1 MVTKS
6 ETCLTASCWSCLR
19 ISIRW
24 VSVGSANTVSVLL
37 TVSAENIV
45 IAVISVLKIG
55 LKASVKETGK
65 MKFYEYLEQ
74 ENITPL
80 DIITDAERMEDLCHK
95 IEGCHECPLKIP
107 SCYLDVECNDRERNL
122 IENNMKRLM
131 EKESKKKNKSKQKP
145 AIGAEYYVP
154 EIIDGKPDVFETEWS
169 NDDIDN
175 KRYEAGVVFTDKYE
189 AIIVAKKMLAVA
201 KERVK
206 NE

>member
-1 MVTKS
+1 
-6 ETCLTASCWSCLR
+6 
-19 ISIRW
+19 
-24 VSVGSANTVSVLL
+24 
-37 TVSAENIV
+37 
-45 IAVISVLKIG
+45 
-55 LKASVKETGK
+55 

-154 EIIDGKPDVFETEWS
+154 EIIDGKPDIFITVW
-169 NDDIDN
+169 NDDDLDR
-175 KRYEAGVVFTDKYE
+175 KRYEAGVVFTDKYD
-189 AIIVAKKMLAVA
+189 AIIVAQKMLAVA
-201 KERVK
+201 KDSPVNSRDNPLTAYRHVYDYGRIECPKCSREFIWGYYDGEGYDEIYHCPYCGQRINVVDT
-206 NE
+206 EE

>member
-1 MVTKS
+1 
-6 ETCLTASCWSCLR
+6 
-19 ISIRW
+19 
-24 VSVGSANTVSVLL
+24 
-37 TVSAENIV
+37 
-45 IAVISVLKIG
+45 
-55 LKASVKETGK
+55 

-145 AIGAEYYVP
+145 AIGAECCEEV
-154 EIIDGKPDVFETEWS
+154 
-169 NDDIDN
+169 
-175 KRYEAGVVFTDKYE
+175 
-189 AIIVAKKMLAVA
+189 KKMTREGAEKVRDALKMILEQCEATMSC
-201 KERVK
+201 K
-206 NE
+206 NCPLYDCEDSFCNDLFDCISDN

>member
-1 MVTKS
+1 
-6 ETCLTASCWSCLR
+6 
-19 ISIRW
+19 
-24 VSVGSANTVSVLL
+24 
-37 TVSAENIV
+37 
-45 IAVISVLKIG
+45 
-55 LKASVKETGK
+55 

-154 EIIDGKPDVFETEWS
+154 EIIDGKPDVFETEWG

-189 AIIVAKKMLAVA
+189 AIIVAKKMRDVA
-201 KERVK
+201 KERVE
-206 NE
+206 ND